1 VAPKNTPER
10 RPSPD
15 RPVSRI
21 TLTSCDVGHGLR
33 RYSLRLKY
41 HHPLRSSIPGMSVA
55 SRAMTVDI
63 IKRKMK
69 LARVSR
75 QHFQAYMNPPCEP
88 GAETIPANR
97 VGKSPE
103 SWHLAGAVPRQIAL
117 LRALIRSGGSDHRS
131 LPK

>member
-1 VAPKNTPER
+1 MGTMATISISARQTPQWAHVTEHRVRGLVHRYSIVPGSISLPEAVAPKNTPER

-15 RPVSRI
+15 RPVRSI

-33 RYSLRLKY
+33 RYSVRLKY
-41 HHPLRSSIPGMSVA
+41 HHPLRSSIPGISVA

-75 QHFQAYMNPPCEP
+75 QHFQAYIHPPC
-88 GAETIPANR
+88 
-97 VGKSPE
+97 
-103 SWHLAGAVPRQIAL
+103 
-117 LRALIRSGGSDHRS
+117 
-131 LPK
+131 